1 MRYVKNIDK
10 QYRLWILNLERIIK
24 NHAVKFAEDEKNK
37 DMNLKLRKQIFN
49 ILLKRRFV
57 RRLLKINVSKN
68 VLTSDAFMIDVSF
81 ESTDISK
88 LIAVNFKLH
97 LSNELK
103 SQANNQDAQNASASS
118 MFKSAAAQ
126 TFLYVTILKRKK
138 NNED

>member
-49 ILLKRRFV
+49 ILLKRKFV

-103 SQANNQDAQNASASS
+103 SQANNQDA
-118 MFKSAAAQ
+118 
-126 TFLYVTILKRKK
+126 
-138 NNED
+138 

>member
-1 MRYVKNIDK
+1 M
-10 QYRLWILNLERIIK
+10 NLLLLLLLLLLL
-24 NHAVKFAEDEKNK
+24 
-37 DMNLKLRKQIFN
+37 NLKLRKQIFN
-49 ILLKRRFV
+49 ILLERRFV

-68 VLTSDAFMIDVSF
+68 VFTSDAFMIDVSF
-81 ESTDISK
+81 ESIDISK

-126 TFLYVTILKRKK
+126 TFLHVTILKRKK